1 MDSMQIILVAGL
13 IVMALVNASTL
24 FWAMYLDR
32 KLRGRPTP
40 KHYEVHVEGTKV
52 FNEMDMAE
60 VEKKADAQLLQ
71 AVQVASQRL
80 EASVNKGVEQLAAHV
95 NDVAS
100 TSIRNEF
107 DKYQASLR
115 ALNNQTIEQFAK
127 IQADLEQQRNDLL
140 KQLQTEVAQ
149 ERERRLNKFGE
160 RINDVVSSYLAETLG
175 SRVDLGAQSGYILE
189 SLQKHKE
196 DIKRDIL
203 T

>member
-1 MDSMQIILVAGL
+1 MQLILVAGL
-13 IVMALVNASTL
+13 IVMALVNAATL
-24 FWAMYLDR
+24 FWATYLDR

-40 KHYEVHVEGTKV
+40 KHYDVHVEGTKV
-52 FNEMDMAE
+52 FNDVDMAA
-60 VEKKADAQLLQ
+60 VEKRADAQLLH
-71 AVQVASQRL
+71 AIEIASQRL
-80 EASVNKGVEQLAAHV
+80 EQSVSKGVDQLAAHV

-100 TSIRNEF
+100 DSIRTEF

-115 ALNNQTIEQFAK
+115 ALNNQTVEQFAK
-127 IQADLEQQRNDLL
+127 IQTDLEQQRTELL
-140 KQLQTEVAQ
+140 QQLQTEVAQ
-149 ERERRLNKFGE
+149 ERERRLAKFGE

-175 SRVDLGAQSGYILE
+175 SRVDLGSQTAYILD

>member
-1 MDSMQIILVAGL
+1 
-13 IVMALVNASTL
+13 MALVNAATL
-24 FWAMYLDR
+24 FWATYLDR

-40 KHYEVHVEGTKV
+40 KHYDVHVEGTKV
-52 FNEMDMAE
+52 FSDIDMAA
-60 VEKKADAQLLQ
+60 VEKRADAQLLH
-71 AVQVASQRL
+71 AVQIASERL
-80 EASVNKGVEQLAAHV
+80 EQSVNKGVDQLAAHV

-100 TSIRNEF
+100 DSIRAEF

-115 ALNNQTIEQFAK
+115 ALNNQTVEQFASV
-127 IQADLEQQRNDLL
+127 QADLEKQRAELL
-140 KQLQTEVAQ
+140 AQLQTEVAQ
-149 ERERRLNKFGE
+149 EREKRLATFGE

-175 SRVDLGAQSGYILE
+175 ARVDLGAQSAYILE